1 MFEIKHE
8 LFLSIYLRRLKEK
21 NQSQKQV
28 ATKLKISRA
37 IVWKINNKKPISMKT
52 FLKLAE
58 WLDINPEDYIQKKE
72 VSANWKEQ
80 KTI

>member
-8 LFLSIYLRRLKEK
+8 LFLSIYLKRLKEK

-28 ATKLKISRA
+28 AKKLKISRA

-58 WLDINPEDYIQKKE
+58 WLEINPEDYIQKKE
-72 VSANWKEQ
+72 VSTNWREQ

>member
-8 LFLSIYLRRLKEK
+8 IFLSIYLKRLKEK

-28 ATKLKISRA
+28 AKKLKISRA
-37 IVWKINNKKPISMKT
+37 IVWKLNNKNPISIKT
-52 FLKLAE
+52 FLTLAE
-58 WLDINPEDYIQKKE
+58 WLEINPEDYIQEKK
-72 VSANWKEQ
+72 VFANWREQ

>member
-8 LFLSIYLRRLKEK
+8 LFLSIYLIRLKEK

-37 IVWKINNKKPISMKT
+37 IVWKLNHKKPISMKT

-58 WLDINPEDYIQKKE
+58 WLEINPEDYIQEKK
-72 VSANWKEQ
+72 VFANWREQ

>member
-8 LFLSIYLRRLKEK
+8 KFLSIYLKKLKEK

-28 ATKLKISRA
+28 ATKLEISRA
-37 IVWKINNKKPISMKT
+37 IVWKLNNKKPISMKT

-58 WLDINPEDYIQKKE
+58 WLEINPEDYIQEKK
-72 VSANWKEQ
+72 VFANWREQ

>member
-8 LFLSIYLRRLKEK
+8 LFLSIYLKRLKEK
-21 NQSQKQV
+21 NKSQKQV
-28 ATKLKISRA
+28 ANKLQISRA
-37 IVWKINNKKPISMKT
+37 IVWKLNNKKPISMKT

-58 WLDINPEDYIQKKE
+58 WLEINPEDYIQEKK
-72 VSANWKEQ
+72 VFANWRKQ

>member
-28 ATKLKISRA
+28 AKKLKISRA
-37 IVWKINNKKPISMKT
+37 IVWKLNNKKPISMKT

-72 VSANWKEQ
+72 VSVNWKKQ

>member
-8 LFLSIYLRRLKEK
+8 LFLSIYLKRLKEK

-28 ATKLKISRA
+28 AKKLKISRA
-37 IVWKINNKKPISMKT
+37 IVWKLNNKKPISIKT
-52 FLKLAE
+52 FLKLTE
-58 WLDINPEDYIQKKE
+58 WLEINPEDYIQEKKIFN
-72 VSANWKEQ
+72 NWKQQ

>member
-8 LFLSIYLRRLKEK
+8 LFLSIYLKRLKEK

-37 IVWKINNKKPISMKT
+37 IVWKLNNKKPISIKT
-52 FLKLAE
+52 FLKLTE
-58 WLDINPEDYIQKKE
+58 WLEINPEDYIQEKKIFN
-72 VSANWKEQ
+72 NWKQQ